1 MSSSSSTTTAQTF
14 DYYAVILD
22 ESGSM
27 HDFAKDTLGSLR
39 QFFNDQR
46 KISTSDSQFHVTT
59 FNTNTEPR
67 FNGTLASELTFKYA
81 PCGNTALYDAICGT
95 VNDVLN
101 SLNRLDRKPND
112 VYIIIITDGYENS
125 SRKYNQTAVKELI
138 EKQKSHDWKF
148 VFLGANQDVFKT
160 GGSIGVSMDS
170 CLNYAQN
177 SYATPQALN
186 AVSNGIKRQKFAKAN
201 GFSCSSVQF
210 TDVERTASNSCGY
223 DPAASRGGYAPVL
236 SSPMKTYA
244 RALCTSC
251 GGPAHSVWP
260 CPQPLKK

>member
-1 MSSSSSTTTAQTF
+1 MSSSSTTATAQTF

-27 HDFAKDTLGSLR
+27 YDFAKDTLGSLR

-59 FNTNTEPR
+59 FSTTTEPR
-67 FNGTLASELTFKYA
+67 FKGTLASELSFKYS
-81 PCGNTALYDAICGT
+81 PCGNTALYDAIGGT

-101 SLNRLDRKPND
+101 SVSRLDRKPND

-125 SRKYNQTAVKELI
+125 SSKYNQAAIKELI
-138 EKQKSHDWKF
+138 EKQKAHDWKF
-148 VFLGANQDVFKT
+148 VFLGANQDAFKT
-160 GGSIGVSMDS
+160 GGSIGVSLDS

-177 SYATPQALN
+177 STATPQALN
-186 AVSNGIKRQKFAKAN
+186 AVSNGIKRQKAAKSM
-201 GFSCSSVQF
+201 GLSCSSVQF
-210 TDVERTASNSCGY
+210 TSAERAASNSCGY

-236 SSPMKTYA
+236 SSPVKTYT
-244 RALCTSC
+244 RDLCTSC
-251 GGPAHSVWP
+251 GGTVHSWGPCRPAS
-260 CPQPLKK
+260 K